1 SLFVHPN
8 RSLSSTGGAGAFQ
21 PIVWESRSCSDPKKA
36 RFRDYDPGALRT
48 RGMTIV
54 QSWNTALK
62 GDLSSD
68 YPVGT
73 TWAMDGGNY
82 YLLDLVRVRAAIPTS
97 SSGYCPPPPLHPLL
111 TYFRSTGD
119 RANA

>member
-1 SLFVHPN
+1 
-8 RSLSSTGGAGAFQ
+8 
-21 PIVWESRSCSDPKKA
+21 
-36 RFRDYDPGALRT
+36 
-48 RGMTIV
+48 MTIV

-82 YLLDLVRVRAAIPTS
+82 YLLDLVRVRAAIPKLIKRVLSAAASPTS
-97 SSGYCPPPPLHPLL
+97 LNLL
-111 TYFRSTGD
+111 SYHR
-119 RANA
+119 R